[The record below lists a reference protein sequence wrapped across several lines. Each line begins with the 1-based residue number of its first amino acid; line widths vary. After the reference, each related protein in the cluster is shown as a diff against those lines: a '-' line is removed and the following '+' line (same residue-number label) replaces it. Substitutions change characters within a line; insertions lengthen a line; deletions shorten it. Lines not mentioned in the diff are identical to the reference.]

1 MTEERGERTTETSR
15 ERPPGAEG
23 TLPPRTEEA
32 PSRTEEAP
40 PRTEEVSPRAEEA
53 PLPEEQERARQAEEE
68 QEEKGLLDKAKDK
81 LSSQ

>member
-1 MTEERGERTTETSR
+1 
-15 ERPPGAEG
+15 
-23 TLPPRTEEA
+23 
-32 PSRTEEAP
+32 
-40 PRTEEVSPRAEEA
+40 VSPRAEEA